1 MRPPKRC
8 PFCGDRPNKKLT
20 TDAAKMNHTL
30 IACENELCDIQPC
43 AIDMDETKALQKWN
57 RRAE

>member
-8 PFCGDRPNKKLT
+8 PFCGDRPTVSVVAET
-20 TDAAKMNHTL
+20 TVISCD
-30 IACENELCDIQPC
+30 NELCDVQPC
-43 AIDMDETKALQKWN
+43 ASDKDETKALQKWN